1 MNTSCQSKCCSFC
14 ELKFDLVFFRVD
26 SDNKG
31 TLEKVSSLVSL
42 LNDLN
47 KCGKILTDELIY
59 HDIESSTT
67 NIDLIDVDLL

>member
-1 MNTSCQSKCCSFC
+1 M
-14 ELKFDLVFFRVD
+14 D
-26 SDNKG
+26 SDNKC

-47 KCGKILTDELIY
+47 KCGKILTNELIY
-59 HDIESSTT
+59 HDIENSTT